1 MKKLSLAVL
10 AVLLALLLAGVPAQT
25 QETSSQSNAQG
36 TGEKA
41 KSAAKNAGQAAQK
54 TTEKAADKV
63 TGKVDINSATKE
75 DLEKL
80 PGIGPATADKII
92 AGRPYNTKR
101 DLLTKKILSQKEY
114 DAVKDKL
121 VAHKVTAK
129 KKSVN
134 Q

>member
-10 AVLLALLLAGVPAQT
+10 SALLALLLAGVSAQS
-25 QETSSQSNAQG
+25 QDTSAKSNAQTAG
-36 TGEKA
+36 QES
-41 KSAAKNAGQAAQK
+41 KSAAKSAGKAAQK

-63 TGKVDINSATKE
+63 TGKTDVNSASKE
-75 DLEKL
+75 DLDKL

-101 DLLTKKILSQKEY
+101 DLLAKKIVSQKEY
-114 DAVKDKL
+114 AAIKDKI
-121 VAHKVTAK
+121 VAHKATAK
-129 KKSVN
+129 